1 MARPAPG
8 WDGCLLNPAG
18 GGSSGVDFGV
28 VENNVN
34 KPIGIFDSG
43 FGGLTVMRAL
53 VDQLPNEDFIYL
65 GDTGRAPYGPR
76 PIAEVRE
83 FALQGLDYLAGQGV
97 KALVIAC
104 NSASA
109 AVLRDARERY
119 TIPIFEV
126 ILPAA
131 KRAVAATRN
140 GRVGVVCTK
149 ATATSRSY
157 DDAFAVAGDVSV
169 GTRVCPRFV
178 EFVEAGITGGPELL
192 GVAREYLEP
201 LVAEN
206 IDTLILGCTHYPLL
220 SGVINYVV
228 GDEVT
233 LVSSADTCAQAVY
246 SGMTARALLHDE
258 PREARRT
265 FLTTGDAE
273 NFNGVGR
280 RLLGTFVTGATT
292 INLD

>member
-1 MARPAPG
+1 MAENR
-8 WDGCLLNPAG
+8 
-18 GGSSGVDFGV
+18 GVDSAPV
-28 VENNVN
+28 KDIVN
-34 KPIGIFDSG
+34 RPIGVFDSG

-53 VDQLPNEDFIYL
+53 VDQLPNEDFVYL
-65 GDTGRAPYGPR
+65 GDTARAPYGPR
-76 PIAEVRE
+76 PIAQVRE
-83 FALQGLDYLAGQGV
+83 FALQGLDYLESLGV

-119 TIPIFEV
+119 SIPIYEV

-140 GRVGVVCTK
+140 GRVGVVCTQ
-149 ATATSRSY
+149 ATATSGSY
-157 DDAFAVAGDVSV
+157 DDAFAVAGDLDVS
-169 GTRVCPRFV
+169 TRECPRFV
-178 EFVEAGITGGPELL
+178 EFVEAGITGGAELL
-192 GVAREYLEP
+192 GVAKGYLDP
-201 LVAEN
+201 LTDEG

-228 GDEVT
+228 GDAVT

-246 SGMTARALLHDE
+246 SGLTTRGLLHE
-258 PREARRT
+258 HPRDASRS

-273 NFNGVGR
+273 DFQGIGR
-280 RLLGTFVTGATT
+280 RLLGEFVTGATT
-292 INLD
+292 VVLD